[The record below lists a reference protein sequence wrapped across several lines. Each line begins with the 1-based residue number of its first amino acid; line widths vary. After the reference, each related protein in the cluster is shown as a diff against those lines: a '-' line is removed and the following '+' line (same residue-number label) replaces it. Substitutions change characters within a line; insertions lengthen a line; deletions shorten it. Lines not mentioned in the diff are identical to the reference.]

1 MRTEDE
7 QKLRLQIR
15 FGNYE
20 MNQKKY
26 DSSLQLAFV
35 SVFFQKKA
43 GKKESCLTSNQN
55 LLQYLL
61 ITCIYFV
68 ITQFWL

>member
-35 SVFFQKKA
+35 SVFFKKMQKKKNPA
-43 GKKESCLTSNQN
+43 
-55 LLQYLL
+55 
-61 ITCIYFV
+61 
-68 ITQFWL
+68 